1 MVALMWFSCAMTLA
15 EWSLWSTAGPCGT
28 SRSGDS
34 APTLRSSW
42 WDAKTTPGSSTRMS
56 SISATARRGVLLS
69 GEGIKTF
76 IVYKYYVA
84 TTFMFQTSSGERYR
98 DARPR

>member
-1 MVALMWFSCAMTLA
+1 MAALTWCSCAMTLA
-15 EWSLWSTAGPCGT
+15 EWSLWSTAGQCGT

-69 GEGIKTF
+69 DKFRRKI
-76 IVYKYYVA
+76 
-84 TTFMFQTSSGERYR
+84 
-98 DARPR
+98 